1 VGARLLSRKVPPG
14 AWAILAT
21 PFADDGSVDGESM
34 ARLAAFY
41 RKAGERGLVVLGVMG
56 EAAKLA
62 DEERR
67 PVIEAALGAADG
79 LPVIVGVS
87 APSHAVVRRRIDE
100 AGRLGAAGVMLSPSA
115 GMGRSAIVDLFAE
128 AGRAGLPIVVQDH
141 PASSGV
147 EMPSRLIGDILAAT
161 DAVAAVKLEAPP
173 TPIKAAELVPIL
185 APRDVTLLGGLGAL
199 SLLDEL
205 DAGCE
210 GTMTGFAFPEVLV
223 GLVAARREGDRA
235 RARRLYEAFLP
246 WLVFES
252 MPVMSLGIRKAFLT
266 GRGLISNPRPRP
278 PFRELGPVIEARL
291 EELLRS
297 FPEAARKWGVE
308 PVA

>member
-1 VGARLLSRKVPPG
+1 MGARLLSRKVQPG

-21 PFADDGSVDGESM
+21 PFAGDGSVDREGM

-41 RKAGERGLVVLGVMG
+41 RQAGARGLVVLGVMG

-62 DEERR
+62 DDERR
-67 PVIEAALGAADG
+67 PVIEAALGEAG
-79 LPVIVGVS
+79 RLPVIVGVS
-87 APSHAVVRRRIDE
+87 APSHAAVRRRIDE
-100 AGRLGAAGVMLSPSA
+100 AAGLGAAGVMLSPGP
-115 GMGRSAIVDLFAE
+115 GMGRGAIVELFAE
-128 AGRAGLPIVVQDH
+128 AGRAGLPIVLQDH

-161 DAVAAVKLEAPP
+161 EAIAAVKLEAPP
-173 TPIKAAELVPIL
+173 TPTKAAELVPLL
-185 APRDVTLLGGLGAL
+185 APRDITLLGGLGAL

-210 GTMTGFAFPEVLV
+210 GSMTGFAFPEVLV
-223 GLVAARREGDRA
+223 SVVAAHREGDRD

-252 MPVMSLGIRKAFLT
+252 MPVMSLGIRKAFLK
-266 GRGLISNPRPRP
+266 GRGLIADPRPRP
-278 PFRELGPVIEARL
+278 PFRELGPVIDARL
-291 EELLRS
+291 EELLRA
-297 FPEAARKWGVE
+297 FPDAARKSGIE